1 MHYIILSLLSW
12 TYNFFPECFSWRP
25 VQEVLYILLSWPGYP
40 VLDILCLPCALFF
53 YFVVVSYP
61 PALSYRLKVKFHIWS
76 HRPTGTAPAYFEV
89 RAMVTMLLWTHSLVK
104 LMIIIYQNDEKEI
117 SSQNLIALPLV
128 WHFLLPFP
136 SPFSGMLENHLHISH
151 VCSMTNCCVETAGG
165 SVPGEVIK

>member
-1 MHYIILSLLSW
+1 MTSHNDYCHCHLLQKRGPFCPITAVLLAVLSFVLGIL
-12 TYNFFPECFSWRP
+12 N
-25 VQEVLYILLSWPGYP
+25 
-40 VLDILCLPCALFF
+40 VLDVLFMSESSKLSCLVCFYLFSF
-53 YFVVVSYP
+53 LSYP
-61 PALSYRLKVKFHIWS
+61 PTLSHRVKRKFYKCS

-89 RAMVTMLLWTHSLVK
+89 RALVTMLLWTHSLVK

-165 SVPGEVIK
+165 